1 MVYPTGNIQFYKGCG
16 VTKKPDIL
24 YFADDT
30 LCIIEVDEHGHS
42 SYDSSCEKAR
52 IIEILSAAL
61 CDDDVRFVKVL
72 RFNPDSCRDWSINQY
87 PLEKRLR
94 ALVEEIKS
102 IPNHTANNSHP
113 FIIKY
118 LYYNGKK
125 QNEAITDNDISQW
138 IKGKFI
144 YLLIRCNGCKL
155 IDL

>member
-16 VTKKPDIL
+16 VNKKPDIL

-30 LCIIEVDEHGHS
+30 LCIIEVDERCHS
-42 SYDSSCEKAR
+42 GYDSSCEKSR

-87 PLEKRLR
+87 PLERRLR
-94 ALVEEIKS
+94 ALVAEIKS
-102 IPNHTANNSHP
+102 IPNKTANNSHP
-113 FIIKY
+113 FVIKY

-125 QNEAITDNDISQW
+125 HNEAITDNDISQW
-138 IKGKFI
+138 IEGKFI
-144 YLLIRCNGCKL
+144 YLVIR
-155 IDL
+155 